1 MSEQN
6 DNFIDTTEEQ
16 VDLNSI
22 SKLGIDYVMVRNNIL
37 KLKNELERQEK
48 AFKHLSETVIPETL
62 QKVNM
67 KSFSLTNGFKLEVK
81 PVVMVTLP
89 KDKADEADQWLD
101 ENGHS
106 GMVKHHLDIHLPKGT
121 SPDVIAQLK
130 QNIEASGYECSENK
144 SIHYQTLLKWGRE
157 MDEEGETIP
166 EDIFTVYRGYK
177 TEIKGG

>member
-1 MSEQN
+1 MNEN
-6 DNFIDTTEEQ
+6 DNFIDTTDEQ

-48 AFKHLSETVIPETL
+48 AFKHLSETVIPEVM
-62 QKVNM
+62 QKAHM
-67 KSFSLTNGFKLEVK
+67 TSFGLANGFKLEVK
-81 PVVMVTLP
+81 PFVIVTLP
-89 KDKADEADQWLD
+89 KENADIADTWLD

-106 GMVKHHLDIHLPKGT
+106 GMVKHHLDIHIPKGT
-121 SPDVIAQLK
+121 DPNIVAQLK
-130 QNIEASGYECSENK
+130 KNIEASGYECSDNK
-144 SIHYQTLLKWGRE
+144 TIHYQTLNKWSRE
-157 MDEEGETIP
+157 MVAEGETIP

>member
-6 DNFIDTTEEQ
+6 DQFIDDSPGEQ
-16 VDLNSI
+16 IDLNSI
-22 SKLGIDYVMVRNNIL
+22 SKLGIAYVTTRNEII
-37 KLKNELERQEK
+37 KLKTQLELREK
-48 AFKHLSETVIPETL
+48 QFKHLSEVVIPETL

-157 MDEEGETIP
+157 MDEEGEIIP
-166 EDIFTVYRGYK
+166 EEIFTVYRGYR
-177 TEIKGG
+177 TEIKG